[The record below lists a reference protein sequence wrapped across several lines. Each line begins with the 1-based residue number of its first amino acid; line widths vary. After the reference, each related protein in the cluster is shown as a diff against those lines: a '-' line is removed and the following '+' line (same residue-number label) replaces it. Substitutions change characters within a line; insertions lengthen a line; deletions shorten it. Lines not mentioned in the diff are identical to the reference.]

1 MTGLLGLPHPMLRAP
16 EFRDGTNAVLARARA
31 KPEGRVRWTT
41 QPQPLI
47 TNTRD
52 RTGRSSHPRSLIGRR
67 DLIKLT
73 AGAGVAAFGVAGR
86 GLILPWVS
94 TSRAAEGEPLVEP
107 EVRASRDGLLD
118 TTLEASVMAVP
129 VAGGTAI
136 MRVYEGS
143 FPGPTLRIR
152 PGDTL
157 RVNLVNKLEDAARR
171 AAGG

>member
-1 MTGLLGLPHPMLRAP
+1 MLRAP

-31 KPEGRVRWTT
+31 KPEGRVRWTKSHSRSSRT
-41 QPQPLI
+41 PE
-47 TNTRD
+47 D
-52 RTGRSSHPRSLIGRR
+52 RTGRSPHPRSVIGRR

-73 AGAGVAAFGVAGR
+73 AGAGVAAVGVAGR

-129 VAGGTAI
+129 VAGG
-136 MRVYEGS
+136 RRSCGS
-143 FPGPTLRIR
+143 TRAPSP
-152 PGDTL
+152 
-157 RVNLVNKLEDAARR
+157 ARR
-171 AAGG
+171 CASARGTPCASTWSTTWRRCQQGSRRIARFCAPR